1 MTASRT
7 TLDATFSPGNQHLLA
22 LNDLRRATVRRDIE
36 LFYPWWRRCTVNVLL
51 VTDGNLNFGEGDF
64 GLSTLIRTLLDEAP
78 LRVRFR
84 LTLAHLRS
92 SVSPGDMLGGE
103 TRIAARLTDFRF
115 DEPSHFQSDQFD
127 EVWMF
132 GIETNLHAGSAA
144 TPAYATR
151 RANPGRYPA
160 GSLGTDELKTLSAHM
175 HRGGG
180 VFATGDHG
188 SLGRALCGSITRV
201 RSMRWW
207 ESHPSTSTA
216 TDEVSMTGPRR
227 NDTNRRGHDAGW
239 QFSDQSDDVPQ
250 VIDLKLYSTP
260 INLLSSARY
269 PHPLLCGR
277 TGRIDVLPDHP
288 HEGECRD
295 PASLTETFAPDG
307 SPEYPFATGSTTQRV
322 APEVIAWANVPSG
335 NSGSFGPTFKQ
346 ATIAHSFPVISAYD
360 GHRAGVGR
368 VVCDSTW
375 HHFVNVN
382 LIGVLEGG
390 IFDEFDT
397 HVGEHGSKHD
407 GFLSSVAGG
416 AVLDRIRNYFTN
428 IGVWTAPPARH
439 TCFHRGH
446 WWDLVFSDR
455 IMEAAL
461 TDPQIPLE
469 RIPADTLWSIGV
481 HARDVFARRAS
492 QCQSRQWLID
502 WLIPVMPEL
511 RPWIDPWDPAFDPVK
526 GPRPL
531 PMLDPMPLAD
541 VALGAALVALRQ
553 AMPYP
558 PEKLTEEHDKLAG
571 EVIGKAVR
579 LGLKSALADY
589 QTQTKT
595 LAKALRV
602 V

>member
-7 TLDATFSPGNQHLLA
+7 TLGLPLSPGNQQLLA
-22 LNDLRRATVRRDIE
+22 LNDLRRATLRSDIAV
-36 LFYPWWRRCTVNVLL
+36 FYPWWRRCTVNVLL

-92 SVSPGDMLGGE
+92 SVPSGDMLAVE

-115 DEPSHFQSDQFD
+115 DEPSHFQSEQFD

-132 GIETNLHAGSAA
+132 GIETSFNQA
-144 TPAYATR
+144 AYATR
-151 RANPGRYPA
+151 RANPARYPA
-160 GSLGTDELKTLSAHM
+160 GSLGTDELKILSAHM
-175 HRGGG
+175 NRGGG

-207 ESHPSTSTA
+207 DSHPSASNGL
-216 TDEVSMTGPRR
+216 DEVSMTGPRR
-227 NDTNRRGHDAGW
+227 NDTNRRGHDTGW

-260 INLLSSARY
+260 INLLSNARY

-277 TGRIDVLPDHP
+277 AGRIDVLPDHP
-288 HEGECRD
+288 HEGECRE
-295 PASLTETFAPDG
+295 PASLTETYAPDG
-307 SPEYPFATGSTTQRV
+307 SPEYPFATGSTTART
-322 APEVIAWANVPSG
+322 APEVIAWARVPSG
-335 NSGSFGPTFKQ
+335 NAGRFVHPNGYTDKEP
-346 ATIAHSFPVISAYD
+346 TIAHSFPVISAYD

-390 IFDEFDT
+390 FFDEFDT
-397 HVGEHGSKHD
+397 SPGEHASKHN
-407 GFLSSVAGG
+407 GFLSSAAGG

-439 TCFHRGH
+439 ACFHQGY
-446 WWDLVFSDR
+446 WWDLVFNDR

-461 TDPQIPLE
+461 TDPQTALE
-469 RIPADTLWSIGV
+469 RIPVGTLWSIGV

-526 GPRPL
+526 APRTL